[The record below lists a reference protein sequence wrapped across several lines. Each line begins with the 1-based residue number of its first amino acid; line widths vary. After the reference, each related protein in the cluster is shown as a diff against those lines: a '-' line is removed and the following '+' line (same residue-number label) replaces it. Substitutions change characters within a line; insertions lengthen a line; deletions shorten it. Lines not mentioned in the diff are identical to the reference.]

1 MVVYGWKSKVLKEA
15 LFNGHQCP
23 RCQNQSTH
31 IVVFGSYFHIFWIPF
46 FPYRKN
52 LKIICD
58 SCQLDQK
65 PKEVTPELRKL
76 TKQLKSQVRLPFYMF
91 SGVGIITLLIGYFAV
106 TAFLDDLRFEKYLTD
121 PKVNDIYYIFNENE
135 PTELKYSL
143 LKVIDIREDS
153 VDMSPNSFGYNYEPS
168 VLMEEDGFLDVYYS
182 YHKNQ
187 LRDMYERDEL
197 KTVIRK
203 SLENTGMDKV
213 IEYNLEEFQ
222 EK

>member
-1 MVVYGWKSKVLKEA
+1 
-15 LFNGHQCP
+15 
-23 RCQNQSTH
+23 
-31 IVVFGSYFHIFWIPF
+31 
-46 FPYRKN
+46 
-52 LKIICD
+52 
-58 SCQLDQK
+58 
-65 PKEVTPELRKL
+65 
-76 TKQLKSQVRLPFYMF
+76 MF